1 MITFYTFSWK
11 VGTRSFVEVKAN
23 NSIDYKFIRPYLY
36 TISKDRLP
44 SDVSFS
50 VVKGKRW
57 TDIILLY
64 EAATHKFFS
73 QRLIDIL
80 EQFIDLRNKCYPID
94 IAGAPFKYYTIYNLE
109 ELPYY
114 IDPTC
119 TKVVNKRRYFE
130 MIKDTLAHGAT
141 QEAVNN
147 DDLAGIAL
155 VIPSERVLAAY
166 HKLTKDIYAQISH
179 NLCENQELIRL
190 RDWLLPMLMNGQ
202 ATISN

>member
-80 EQFIDLRNKCYPID
+80 EQFIDLRNK
-94 IAGAPFKYYTIYNLE
+94 
-109 ELPYY
+109 
-114 IDPTC
+114 
-119 TKVVNKRRYFE
+119 
-130 MIKDTLAHGAT
+130 
-141 QEAVNN
+141 
-147 DDLAGIAL
+147 
-155 VIPSERVLAAY
+155 
-166 HKLTKDIYAQISH
+166 
-179 NLCENQELIRL
+179 
-190 RDWLLPMLMNGQ
+190 
-202 ATISN
+202 

>member
-11 VGTRSFVEVKAN
+11 VGTRSFVEVEAN

-36 TISKDRLP
+36 TTSKDRLP
-44 SDVSFS
+44 SDVYFS

-119 TKVVNKRRYFE
+119 TKVVNERRYFE
-130 MIKDTLAHGAT
+130 MIKDYPHLFTVKDSNLRICT
-141 QEAVNN
+141 QEVKQAIEK
-147 DDLAGIAL
+147 A
-155 VIPSERVLAAY
+155 
-166 HKLTKDIYAQISH
+166 KLTNIEFDEIYGVTKDECDALGLQ
-179 NLCENQELIRL
+179 L
-190 RDWLLPMLMNGQ
+190 REKNM
-202 ATISN
+202 